1 MFDDDLYNFY
11 NSYNNS
17 STETETEPEQSQTQ
31 ASTGVNLGQT
41 SYNPY
46 ANTSGY
52 DSDYD
57 DDYSVTPNYNE
68 EKSYNSN
75 SNYDTYSQTET
86 ESDTEIKRY
95 RKMEMPVIERGE
107 QAVTLTKTQ
116 TKVELQPRMKIAI
129 TMFAIIA
136 FSLVFLIVWN
146 FVSVG
151 KLNSMIADKQ
161 RIVNELSS
169 SITGLRN
176 EYTLVSDEENLYD
189 QAQNAGFVE
198 SDDSNTYVVSA
209 GEMFVEEEVQ
219 DLPSNWFNDV
229 CDFFTKL
236 FS

>member
-46 ANTSGY
+46 TNTSGY

-136 FSLVFLIVWN
+136 FSLVFLIIWN

-151 KLNSMIADKQ
+151 RLNSMIADKQ

-169 SITGLRN
+169 SITGLKN

>member
-1 MFDDDLYNFY
+1 
-11 NSYNNS
+11 
-17 STETETEPEQSQTQ
+17 
-31 ASTGVNLGQT
+31 
-41 SYNPY
+41 
-46 ANTSGY
+46 
-52 DSDYD
+52 
-57 DDYSVTPNYNE
+57 
-68 EKSYNSN
+68 
-75 SNYDTYSQTET
+75 
-86 ESDTEIKRY
+86 
-95 RKMEMPVIERGE
+95 
-107 QAVTLTKTQ
+107 
-116 TKVELQPRMKIAI
+116 MKIAI

-146 FVSVG
+146 FVSIG

>member
-31 ASTGVNLGQT
+31 ASTGTSLGQT

>member
-1 MFDDDLYNFY
+1 MFDDDLYSFY

-46 ANTSGY
+46 TNTSGY

-136 FSLVFLIVWN
+136 FSLVFLIIWN

-151 KLNSMIADKQ
+151 RLNSMIANKQ

-169 SITGLRN
+169 SITGLKN

-229 CDFFTKL
+229 CDFFAKL